1 MQLQLESMEMNHL
14 NNLMICEVKI
24 EKSSKA
30 KELEQLLLQ
39 LPYVE
44 NVEPVSTNII
54 IFAVQSSIDETAFIT
69 ALEAKG
75 IRIIQLGKGKL
86 RIVTHRD
93 YTATQHS
100 YFMRILKELKF

>member
-1 MQLQLESMEMNHL
+1 
-14 NNLMICEVKI
+14 
-24 EKSSKA
+24 
-30 KELEQLLLQ
+30 LQ

-69 ALEAKG
+69 ALDAKG

-93 YTATQHS
+93 YTASQHS